1 MDSPTFRGNTECC
14 CCFESIFF
22 HLPDGGRGGGGVS
35 VGTSSHLD
43 SAVLVVAE
51 PDAGGLPLHL
61 VLATEGAQV
70 LRVLRDLHLLNG
82 LSQGSTIPR
91 DPSISLDRANLF
103 VPIPGAVLSSDSNLL
118 GALRHLRGFF

>member
-1 MDSPTFRGNTECC
+1 MKNWILPQLGGTQSAVAVLKVIFR
-14 CCFESIFF
+14 FF
-22 HLPDGGRGGGGVS
+22 FLLPDGGRGGGGVS

-70 LRVLRDLHLLNG
+70 LRVLRDLHLLDG
-82 LSQGSTIPR
+82 LPQGSTIP
-91 DPSISLDRANLF
+91 DVPSVCLQFN
-103 VPIPGAVLSSDSNLL
+103 
-118 GALRHLRGFF
+118 

>member
-1 MDSPTFRGNTECC
+1 MLLRFQEAFSVFL
-14 CCFESIFF
+14 

-51 PDAGGLPLHL
+51 PDASGLPLHL

-70 LRVLRDLHLLNG
+70 LRVLRDLHLLDG
-82 LSQGSTIPR
+82 LPQGSTIPEYQ
-91 DPSISLDRANLF
+91 
-103 VPIPGAVLSSDSNLL
+103 
-118 GALRHLRGFF
+118 ALVFGQAQKTACPCTWCRTFR

>member
-1 MDSPTFRGNTECC
+1 MIQTLRKFRGGQTKQIWGGQSRDI
-14 CCFESIFF
+14 FRGGPVKKITLYIQKLFPFFF
-22 HLPDGGRGGGGVS
+22 HIPDGGRGGGGVS

-70 LRVLRDLHLLNG
+70 LRVLRDLHLLDG
-82 LSQGSTIPR
+82 LPQGSTIPYV
-91 DPSISLDRANLF
+91 PSISLR
-103 VPIPGAVLSSDSNLL
+103 SN
-118 GALRHLRGFF
+118 

>member
-1 MDSPTFRGNTECC
+1 MLLRFQEAFSVFL
-14 CCFESIFF
+14 

-51 PDAGGLPLHL
+51 PDASGLPLHL

-70 LRVLRDLHLLNG
+70 LRVLRDLHLLDG
-82 LSQGSTIPR
+82 FPQAGS
-91 DPSISLDRANLF
+91 
-103 VPIPGAVLSSDSNLL
+103 VPGAVLAGDPNLL
-118 GALRHLRGFF
+118 CSLGHLLALTSF